1 MGWKASMIL
10 IDSQGNDIPDVDVLK
25 ALGVAEFKKDG
36 DWSLEKCIY
45 PRDRS
50 VSIGRINNT
59 IIVCDDLQLVDSSM
73 TPELATYE
81 AMLSK
86 LAAGGEV
93 LSLAC
98 LSSVNYHG
106 YSLVKGGNK
115 LRYKQVNTD
124 GSLSEFGDLVKQEID
139 IYDQSVERN
148 GKTVWPA
155 SLKSDMDVFEE
166 DQLMEEF
173 TFGMAKRL
181 IGLRIDEEEG
191 ADLFFKTPFTKY
203 ETIRWDLPD
212 SLEDPKVLNK
222 SKSVIVAIALVV
234 LLAISYYIF
243 FR

>member
-1 MGWKASMIL
+1 MIL
-10 IDSQGNDIPDVDVLK
+10 IDGKGNDIQDADILK
-25 ALGVAEFKKDG
+25 AMGVVEYKQAGE
-36 DWSLEKCIY
+36 WSLEKCIY

-73 TPELATYE
+73 TPELAPYE
-81 AMLSK
+81 ELLSQ
-86 LAAGGEV
+86 LAQEGEV

-106 YSLVKGGNK
+106 YSLVKSGNK

-124 GSLSEFGDLVKQEID
+124 GTLNEFGDLVEQEIT
-139 IYDQSVERN
+139 IYDQSVEQN

-155 SLKSDMDVFEE
+155 SLKSDIDVFEE

-181 IGLRIDEEEG
+181 IGLRLDEEEG
-191 ADLFFKTPFTKY
+191 ADLFFKTPFTRY
-203 ETIRWDLPD
+203 EPLRWDLPNALD
-212 SLEDPKVLNK
+212 ESSPLGK
-222 SKSVIVAIALVV
+222 SKAVIVAITLVV
-234 LLAISYYIF
+234 LLAISYFVF